1 MTILSGIAADEGSFC
16 TGLEVGLPLAEAL
29 ALALAAAFGVAVEL
43 PLGAAGEPDAG
54 TETVGKT
61 TLGDA
66 VVVAGPREREIN
78 TPRTTAAPTS
88 TTTPAMIKISRRR
101 EPPDPCPSPGPGG

>member
-1 MTILSGIAADEGSFC
+1 MTTLSGIAADEGSFC

-29 ALALAAAFGVAVEL
+29 ALAAALGLAVEL
-43 PLGAAGEPDAG
+43 TLGGAGEPDAG

-78 TPRTTAAPTS
+78 TPATTAAPTS